1 MLSGWFG
8 TEYRRVNEVKRCLGK
23 MLLAASLAVL
33 ITGCGKNASEDGVK
47 LLEEGKYKEAVKEFE
62 QAVED
67 DVNVGDA
74 YRGIGIAKWEQED
87 YEGAC
92 EAFKNALENGAK
104 KTGTLYNFIGTCEL
118 RLGNPESA
126 LNYYNLGL
134 ASEDISKELKREMEY
149 NEIVAYEA
157 MEDWESAKVKLEA
170 YTEAYPDDEKAA
182 KELEFLNTR

>member
-87 YEGAC
+87 YEGAR

-104 KTGTLYNFIGTCEL
+104 KTGTYW
-118 RLGNPESA
+118 
-126 LNYYNLGL
+126 NL
-134 ASEDISKELKREMEY
+134 
-149 NEIVAYEA
+149 
-157 MEDWESAKVKLEA
+157 
-170 YTEAYPDDEKAA
+170 
-182 KELEFLNTR
+182 

>member
-1 MLSGWFG
+1 M
-8 TEYRRVNEVKRCLGK
+8 KRCLGK

-87 YEGAC
+87 YEGAR

-134 ASEDISKELKREMEY
+134 SSEDISKELKREMEY
-149 NEIVAYEA
+149 NEIAAYEA

>member
-87 YEGAC
+87 YEGAR
-92 EAFKNALENGAK
+92 EAFKNALD
-104 KTGTLYNFIGTCEL
+104 
-118 RLGNPESA
+118 
-126 LNYYNLGL
+126 YYNLGL

-149 NEIVAYEA
+149 NEIAAYEA

>member
-67 DVNVGDA
+67 DVNIGDA

-87 YEGAC
+87 YEGAR

-104 KTGTLYNFIGTCEL
+104 KMGTLYNFIGTCEL

-149 NEIVAYEA
+149 NEIAAYEA